1 MKQGQLWAWTIAA
14 VCAVGMMSA
23 MGCGGDEPATPAEE
37 KRQSAE
43 AAPAEEAAPEQT
55 QAAPAEA
62 ESAEPDPNQAFD
74 SFPGPDWKDL
84 PDPSAS
90 PYAVP
95 GGTLIYAGSTPPKSF
110 NGYLDNNTFTMMVF
124 GLLYPSML
132 ALDTRTGD
140 YGPSLADRW
149 QISKD
154 KRIFVFH
161 INERARWSD
170 GSPVTAHDVKATF
183 DAVTA
188 KESLTGQY
196 QVLFNDIE
204 RAEVVDAPD
213 PDGQLRTI
221 RFICKRVHWR
231 NFGNLGGSLYIMP
244 KALIDEARAKCRDE
258 GRDEKLA
265 FNDLNFNLHIVGG
278 PYYVS
283 EHREGRDMTLSRRPD
298 WWGFQIPSGQGV
310 YNFDKIRIRFFMDPN
325 NAYEAFKKGEVDAY
339 AVYSARIWH
348 TESVGE
354 RFEKNWIVKQNV
366 RNHAPVGFQGLA
378 INMRRP
384 PYDDPR
390 VRQALALL
398 FDRERMV
405 RSLMYNAYFLQ
416 NSFCRDLYDD
426 KNHNTNP
433 DFAYNP
439 DRAVALLREAGFRF
453 NPESG
458 KLERD
463 GQPFVVRLLTRSASD
478 ATYLALFKE
487 SLARLGIDLAIT
499 QRDFATWMR
508 EMKDYNFDVTVAA
521 FSGSLFRDP
530 EAMWSSAYANTSNG
544 PNLPGFQDP
553 RVDALIERQKTEFS
567 LERRNEIMRQID
579 KIATETVPYVLTWG
593 TDSVRLLYWN
603 KFGTPDSVLGK
614 YGDELSIPIYWWY
627 DADSARELQAAMRDN
642 TPLPARAAEVDYD
655 AVTAP

>member
-1 MKQGQLWAWTIAA
+1 MKQRVKLVLAA
-14 VCAVGMMSA
+14 VAMCA
-23 MGCGGDEPATPAEE
+23 MGSAAFAEDAG
-37 KRQSAE
+37 K
-43 AAPAEEAAPEQT
+43 APAAG
-55 QAAPAEA
+55 AEKA
-62 ESAEPDPNQAFD
+62 EVVVDLSQDFD
-74 SFPGPDWKDL
+74 TFPGPEWQDL

-95 GGTLIYAGSTPPKSF
+95 GGMLVYAGNTPPKSF

-149 QISKD
+149 QISRD
-154 KRIFVFH
+154 KKIFVFH
-161 INERARWSD
+161 INERAKWSN
-170 GSPVTAHDVKATF
+170 GTPVTAHDVKATF

-204 RAEVVDAPD
+204 RAEVVDTPD
-213 PDGQLRTI
+213 ADGQLRTI

-244 KALIDEARAKCRDE
+244 KALIDEARAACRAE
-258 GRDEKLA
+258 GLDEKTA
-265 FNDLNFNLHIVGG
+265 FNRLNFNLHIVGG
-278 PYYVS
+278 PYIVS
-283 EHREGRDMTLSRRPD
+283 DHREGRDMTLSRRPD
-298 WWGFQIPSGQGV
+298 WWGFKLPSGQGV
-310 YNFDKIRIRFFMDPN
+310 YNFDKIRIRFFMDQN
-325 NAYEAFKKGEVDAY
+325 NAYEAFKKGEVDVY

-354 RFEKNWIVKQNV
+354 RFEKNWIVKQDV
-366 RNHAPVGFQGLA
+366 RNHEPIGFQGLA
-378 INMRRP
+378 FNMRRK

-390 VRQALALL
+390 VRQAIALL

-416 NSFCRDLYDD
+416 NSFCRDLYDE
-426 KNHNTNP
+426 KNFNTNP
-433 DFAYNP
+433 SFDYDP
-439 DRAVALLREAGFRF
+439 DRAFALLQEAGFVF
-453 NPESG
+453 NPKTG

-463 GQPFVVRLLTRSASD
+463 GQPFVVRILTRSAGD

-487 SLARLGIDLAIT
+487 SLARLGIELAIT

-521 FSGSLFRDP
+521 YSGSLFRDP
-530 EAMWSSAYANTSNG
+530 EAMWSSAYADTPNG
-544 PNLPGFQDP
+544 PNLPGFKDE
-553 RVDALIERQKTEFS
+553 RVDALVERQKTEFS
-567 LERRNEIMRQID
+567 LARRNEIMRQID
-579 KIATETVPYVLTWG
+579 KIATEAVPYVLTWG

-614 YGDELSIPIYWWY
+614 YGDELSIPVYWWY
-627 DADSARELQAAMRDN
+627 DTDSARELETAMKDG

-655 AVTAP
+655 TVTAP

>member
-1 MKQGQLWAWTIAA
+1 MKQRVKLVLAA
-14 VCAVGMMSA
+14 VAMCA
-23 MGCGGDEPATPAEE
+23 MGSAAFAEDAG
-37 KRQSAE
+37 K
-43 AAPAEEAAPEQT
+43 APAAGAPEAEVAVDLT
-55 QAAPAEA
+55 QP
-62 ESAEPDPNQAFD
+62 FD
-74 SFPGPDWKDL
+74 SFPGPEWQDL

-95 GGTLIYAGSTPPKSF
+95 GGMLVYAGNTPPKSF
-110 NGYLDNNTFTMMVF
+110 NGYLDYNTFTMMVF

-149 QISKD
+149 QISRD
-154 KRIFVFH
+154 KKIFVFH
-161 INERARWSD
+161 INERAKWSD
-170 GSPVTAHDVKATF
+170 GTPVTAHDVKATF

-188 KESLTGQY
+188 KESLTGQF
-196 QVLFNDIE
+196 QVLFNDVA
-204 RAEVVDAPD
+204 RAEVADIPDA
-213 PDGQLRTI
+213 DGQFRTI

-244 KALIDEARAKCRDE
+244 KALIDEARAKCRAE
-258 GRDEKLA
+258 GIDEKTA
-265 FNDLNFNLHIVGG
+265 FNRLNFNLHIVGG
-278 PYYVS
+278 PYFVS
-283 EHREGRDMTLSRRPD
+283 DHREGRDMTLSRRPD
-298 WWGFQIPSGQGV
+298 WWGFKLPSGQGV
-310 YNFDKIRIRFFMDPN
+310 YNFDKIRIRFFMDQN
-325 NAYEAFKKGEVDAY
+325 NAYEAFKKGEVDVY

-354 RFEKNWIVKQNV
+354 RFEKNWIVKQDV
-366 RNHAPVGFQGLA
+366 RNHEPIGFQGLA
-378 INMRRP
+378 FNMRRK

-390 VRQALALL
+390 VRQAIALL

-416 NSFCRDLYDD
+416 NSFCRDLYDE
-426 KNHNTNP
+426 KNFNTNP
-433 DFAYNP
+433 SFDYDP
-439 DRAVALLREAGFRF
+439 DRAFALLQEAGFVF
-453 NPESG
+453 NPKTG

-463 GQPFVVRLLTRSASD
+463 GQPFVVRILTRSAGD

-487 SLARLGIDLAIT
+487 SLARLGIELAIT

-521 FSGSLFRDP
+521 YSGSLFRDP
-530 EAMWSSAYANTSNG
+530 EAMWSSAYADTPNG
-544 PNLPGFQDP
+544 PNLPGFKDE
-553 RVDALIERQKTEFS
+553 RVDALVERQKTEFS
-567 LERRNEIMRQID
+567 LARRNEIMRQID
-579 KIATETVPYVLTWG
+579 KIATEAVPYVLTWG

-614 YGDELSIPIYWWY
+614 YGDELSIPVYWWY
-627 DADSARELQAAMRDN
+627 DTDSARELETAMKDG

-655 AVTAP
+655 TVTAP